1 MIKRYF
7 SFNGRIGRLEYLLS
21 DVFVGLLTYPLG
33 LIDSFDNDNILLI
46 LGVLLFAIIAFWF
59 VFAQGTKRLH
69 DLGYSGWWQ
78 LIPFTPFLMI
88 LFEGEKKENKYG
100 PALKSS
106 EKTKS
111 VQWIKFIVVL
121 VLYLLFL
128 YWVKSWW
135 GLLVI
140 PFIYDVYITKKINW
154 QWWKDSEGPV
164 KFVMSW
170 VDALVFALVAVYFI
184 NLFFFQNYVIPSSS
198 LEKSLLTGDYLFVS
212 KVSYGPRIPETPLTM
227 PLTQHTL
234 PVIQCKSYIEWPHW
248 DYRRVK
254 GLGDIQLND
263 IVVFN
268 YPAGDT
274 ICSDPRYQAYD
285 FYQMC
290 YQIGYQMYPQRP
302 NPDSLTQEQLG
313 QYFNFIYQAGR
324 NTIEQNA
331 QEYGIIDTRP
341 TDRRENYVKRC
352 VGLPGQTLQIK
363 DHIIY
368 INGKAN
374 KEPDNVQYTY
384 CLKLKQRLD
393 DDVMKEL
400 GITMEDLT
408 SLNTNGY
415 MPLTR
420 HAVQELKKRGYADDI
435 TFNVDSN
442 TLEIYPLNGNL
453 HWTRDNYGPIWI
465 PKKGESVDLTLKNL
479 PVYERPIRTYEGN
492 TLEVKDGK
500 IFINGKE
507 TTKYTFKM
515 DYYWMQG
522 DNRHNSLDS
531 RYWGFVPEDHI
542 VGKPIFIW
550 WSSDPDR
557 KGFSGIRWN
566 RLFRFVDNIK

>member
-1 MIKRYF
+1 M
-7 SFNGRIGRLEYLLS
+7 
-21 DVFVGLLTYPLG
+21 T
-33 LIDSFDNDNILLI
+33 
-46 LGVLLFAIIAFWF
+46 
-59 VFAQGTKRLH
+59 
-69 DLGYSGWWQ
+69 
-78 LIPFTPFLMI
+78 
-88 LFEGEKKENKYG
+88 
-100 PALKSS
+100 
-106 EKTKS
+106 
-111 VQWIKFIVVL
+111 VQWAKFIAVL
-121 VLYLLFL
+121 VCYLLFL
-128 YWVKSWW
+128 YWVESWW

-140 PFIYDVYITKKINW
+140 PFIYDVYITKKIKW
-154 QWWKDSEGPV
+154 QWWKDAEGPV
-164 KFVMSW
+164 RWVMSW

-234 PVIQCKSYIEWPHW
+234 PLFECKSYIEWPHW

-254 GLGDIQLND
+254 GLGKIELND

-290 YQIGYQMYPQRP
+290 YQMGYQIYPERP
-302 NPDSLTQEQLG
+302 NPDSLTQEQLPL
-313 QYFNFIYQAGR
+313 YFSTIYQAGR
-324 NTIEQNA
+324 QAILQNP
-331 QEYGIIDTRP
+331 QEYGMIDTRP

-363 DHIIY
+363 DRIIY
-368 INGKAN
+368 IDGKAN

-384 CLKLKQRLD
+384 HVKLKQRLD
-393 DDVMKEL
+393 DDTMKEL

-408 SLNTNGY
+408 SMNTQGY
-415 MPLTR
+415 MPLTNY
-420 HAVQELKKRGYADDI
+420 AAQELLKRDI
-435 TFNVDSN
+435 AEKVELN
-442 TLEIYPLNGNL
+442 TDANDLETYPLNGNL

-465 PKKGESVDLTLKNL
+465 PAKGQSIELTLKNL
-479 PVYERPIRTYEGN
+479 PIYERPIRTYEGN
-492 TLEVKDGK
+492 KLEVKDGK
-500 IFINGKE
+500 IYINDKE
-507 TTKYTFKM
+507 TTKYTFQM

-557 KGFSGIRWN
+557 GGFGGIRWN

>member
-1 MIKRYF
+1 MI
-7 SFNGRIGRLEYLLS
+7 
-21 DVFVGLLTYPLG
+21 
-33 LIDSFDNDNILLI
+33 
-46 LGVLLFAIIAFWF
+46 
-59 VFAQGTKRLH
+59 
-69 DLGYSGWWQ
+69 
-78 LIPFTPFLMI
+78 M
-88 LFEGEKKENKYG
+88 EKKKKLNMK
-100 PALKSS
+100 
-106 EKTKS
+106 
-111 VQWIKFIVVL
+111 VQWAKFILVL
-121 VLYLLFL
+121 VCYLAFL
-128 YWVKSWW
+128 LWVESWW

-154 QWWKDSEGPV
+154 QWWKDAEGPV
-164 KFVMSW
+164 KWVMSW

-212 KVSYGPRIPETPLTM
+212 KMSYGPRIPETPLTM

-234 PVIQCKSYIEWPHW
+234 PVFECKSYIEWPHW

-254 GLGDIQLND
+254 GFGKVQLND

-274 ICSDPRYQAYD
+274 ICSDPRYQGYD

-302 NPDSLTQEQLG
+302 DPDQLTPEQQQ
-313 QYFNFIYQAGR
+313 QYFNTVYMAGR
-324 NTIEQNA
+324 KAIEANP
-331 QEYGIIDTRP
+331 QEYGMIDTRP

-363 DHIIY
+363 DRIIY
-368 INGKAN
+368 INGKPN

-384 CLKLKQRLD
+384 FVKLRQRLN
-393 DDVMKEL
+393 DDVMQEL

-408 SLNTNGY
+408 SLNTQGY
-415 MPLTR
+415 MPLTNY
-420 HAVQELKKRGYADDI
+420 AVRELKKRKDLVESI
-435 TFNVDSN
+435 ELN
-442 TLEIYPLNGNL
+442 TNASDLDIYPLNGNL
-453 HWTRDNYGPIWI
+453 HWTRDNYGPVWI
-465 PKKGESVDLTLKNL
+465 PKKGESIELTLRNL
-479 PVYERPIRTYEGN
+479 PIYERPIRTYEGN
-492 TLEVKDGK
+492 KLEVRNGK
-500 IFINGKE
+500 IYINDKE
-507 TTKYTFKM
+507 TTKYTFKL

-557 KGFSGIRWN
+557 HGLAGIRWH